1 MAPTVHWYYG
11 ESIRVFSGHPRGT
24 LQQTVD
30 TNEVIAFPVA
40 GNLDLL
46 SLHQLDPQRYP
57 YLLQSTRAGGELG
70 RYDILFAFPGERIVQ
85 AANSGRPFL
94 HQLDADFYSIAKPVS
109 LDNKRFPFRGGWFLF
124 LSYELAG
131 EIEQLPPVKGRIPV
145 PLAQATRI
153 PSAVIID
160 HEKQAGWIV
169 VESDNSDAEKYLAY
183 IKADL
188 KNLKTQKLEELSA
201 RELSEEPSKNYLDAV
216 NTAKHYIREGDIFQ
230 ANLSREWR
238 AVLKGRVSAD
248 NLYAKLRR
256 TNPAPFAGL
265 VRINE
270 EVSIVSSSPER
281 LINVSAGKIR
291 TRPIAGT
298 YPRGVD
304 EASDR
309 KQSAEL
315 LAHPKEQSEHIMLI
329 DLERNDLGR
338 ICRAGSVSVP
348 ELMVLETYQHVHHI
362 VSEVAGELRPDVT
375 PAQIIAATF
384 PGGTIT
390 GCPKVRCMEIISELE
405 SGPRGAYTGSI
416 GYLNRDGSMDFNIL
430 IRSLTLQGSEARFR
444 AGAGIVAD
452 SIPQRE
458 LDETRAKAEGLV
470 RALR

>member
-1 MAPTVHWYYG
+1 
-11 ESIRVFSGHPRGT
+11 
-24 LQQTVD
+24 LLQTVD
-30 TNEVIAFPVA
+30 TDGVIAFPVA

-46 SLHQLDPQRYP
+46 ALHQLNPQRYP

-70 RYDILFAFPGERIVQ
+70 RYDILFAFPGKQIIQ
-85 AANSGRPFL
+85 PLSSGHSFL
-94 HQLDADFYSIAKPVS
+94 QQLDAEFKSNAKPDSVT
-109 LDNKRFPFRGGWFLF
+109 DKRFPFRGGWFLF

-131 EIEQLPPVKGRIPV
+131 EIEQLPPVKTGQV
-145 PLAQATRI
+145 GPLAIATRI
-153 PSAVIID
+153 PAAIVID
-160 HEKQAGWIV
+160 HENRAGWIV
-169 VESDNSDAEKYLAY
+169 AENESSDAEALIEC
-183 IKADL
+183 IKDDIKNAKAKQPEDL
-188 KNLKTQKLEELSA
+188 FA
-201 RELSEEPSKNYLDAV
+201 IELSEETPRNYLEAV
-216 NTAKHYIREGDIFQ
+216 NLAQHYIREGDIFQ

-238 AVLKGRVSAD
+238 AVLQGRVSAD
-248 NLYAKLRR
+248 NLYAKLRC

-265 VRINE
+265 VRIDE

-281 LINVSAGKIR
+281 LINVSDSKIR

-298 YPRGVD
+298 FPRGAD
-304 EASDR
+304 KASDE
-309 KQSAEL
+309 KLSAEL
-315 LAHPKEQSEHIMLI
+315 LAHPKERSEHIMLI

-338 ICRAGSVSVP
+338 ICCAGSVNVP

-362 VSEVAGELRPDVT
+362 VSEVAGVLRPGIT

-390 GCPKVRCMEIISELE
+390 GCPKVRCMEIIAELE

-416 GYLNRDGSMDFNIL
+416 GYLNRDGSMDLNIL
-430 IRSLTLQGSEARFR
+430 IRSITLQGNEARFR

-452 SIPQRE
+452 SVPQRE